1 MKTEEM
7 SIDHVNRLNSVSK
20 LVKEGFEGEDK
31 DMAENIFG
39 YGVVWKEIPETNN
52 ILFVYRINN
61 TFSVKGSRYDR
72 CFIPMDTDVT
82 EEWSWANFDDVASF
96 VGLTKSIWLKR
107 SLVYKVLGLLS
118 YYGPTHV
125 FGESYWGGFRIEDDS
140 Y

>member
-31 DMAENIFG
+31 DMAESIFG
-39 YGVVWKEIPETNN
+39 YGVVWKELPETNN

-61 TFSVKGSRYDR
+61 VFSVKDSRYDR

-82 EEWSWANFDDVASF
+82 KEWSWANFDDVASF
-96 VGLTKSIWLKR
+96 VGLTKSTWLKR
-107 SLVYKVLGLLS
+107 SLVYKVLDLLS
-118 YYGPTHV
+118 YYGPTNV